1 MLLKVCRKVC
11 RNVVEDVCRNVC
23 WKSVESLLK
32 VCRKSVAS

>member
-32 VCRKSVAS
+32 ICVEDLS